1 MEMDPKPKYCFLYS
15 LTQNLGRE
23 KGDNFELLKIRIQD
37 LNILLH
43 EKLF

>member
-1 MEMDPKPKYCFLYS
+1 MEMDPKPKSRFLYT

-43 EKLF
+43 ETFF